1 MNKTLG
7 HQIANYLNTD
17 PAKLPKS
24 FQEFIGA
31 ISKTYDQLE
40 KDRREVEIAMSAIC
54 KKQNELT
61 DQFQNE

>member
-17 PAKLPKS
+17 PVIHPKS
-24 FQEFIGA
+24 FQAFIEA

-40 KDRREVEIAMSAIC
+40 KDRREVEIAMS
-54 KKQNELT
+54 L
-61 DQFQNE
+61 